1 MTWHGGL
8 RSTASDG
15 TDMGHVRGMWEIDG
29 ASRHM
34 GIEVL
39 DLDRVDGL
47 GRSVASMTITDT
59 MVNGHGTTH
68 GGMVFT
74 FCDSVFALTCN
85 SSGVTTVAAHCDIDF
100 LAATQLGDVLVGV
113 GTERFRWGRNGMTD
127 VVVRRAPRAGER
139 PAGSAATGQG
149 ATDGQG
155 AGDGQG
161 TARDAAPTPL
171 RGGHP
176 VPADLENWP
185 VVAVFT
191 GRSKALPPR

>member
-1 MTWHGGL
+1 MTWHDGL

-15 TDMGHVRGMWEIDG
+15 TDLGHVRGMWEIDG

-47 GRSVASMTITDT
+47 GQSVASMTITDT

-139 PAGSAATGQG
+139 PTGSAATGQG
-149 ATDGQG
+149 S
-155 AGDGQG
+155 GDGQG
-161 TARDAAPTPL
+161 TGGDAAPTPL

-176 VPADLENWP
+176 VPADLGTWP